1 MKNQWFCEIYNSQ
14 KLAGQVIADGHCS
27 FRARSIWVPYITL
40 FFSKNI
46 LKEWIFKEKY
56 ISRCAKDLFLENII
70 KQFLIITISCP
81 SKSKKVIDI
90 FRWQVIADGHCS
102 FGARSI
108 WVPYITLFFRK
119 KILKEWIFWRKIH
132 LKMCK
137 STDSWKHYKTIFN
150 YNHFPGLQRAEK
162 SLIFLSPFAGL
173 SALHVG
179 RTYISCN
186 QFLFSSF

>member
-1 MKNQWFCEIYNSQ
+1 MYHYQYQLVVIWINCTEFINRILKKFKYSLKNQWFCEIYNSQ

-40 FFSKNI
+40 FFSKN
-46 LKEWIFKEKY
+46 
-56 ISRCAKDLFLENII
+56 
-70 KQFLIITISCP
+70 
-81 SKSKKVIDI
+81 
-90 FRWQVIADGHCS
+90 
-102 FGARSI
+102 
-108 WVPYITLFFRK
+108 
-119 KILKEWIFWRKIH
+119 ILKEWIFWRKIH